1 MRPLHFR
8 HPIGHNDTMRYLDLT
23 LPTAAENLALDEAL
37 LETAEAAGQP
47 LEMLRFWEAAGPM
60 VVVGRSSHLNDE
72 VLLEACRADN
82 VPVLRRPSGGAAVV
96 TGPGCL
102 MYALVLSYEKRP
114 HLKPLENAHR
124 FVLDTL
130 TSALAAVRPGVRCA
144 GTSDLAIEDDG
155 IASREDCNSATGIK
169 KFSGNSVRCC
179 RTHFLYHGTLL
190 YDFPLEQVAR
200 YLKHPPR
207 TPGYRNDRHHSLFV
221 TNLGVSAKEIR
232 RALIAAWDAT
242 EPCSDWPCELT
253 ARLAA
258 EKYSQA
264 VWNECR

>member
-1 MRPLHFR
+1 MH
-8 HPIGHNDTMRYLDLT
+8 YLDLT

-37 LETAEAAGQP
+37 LETAEAAGRP
-47 LEMLRFWEAAGPM
+47 LETLRFWESPAPM

-72 VLLEACRADN
+72 VQLDACLTDG

-96 TGPGCL
+96 AGPGCL

-130 TSALAAVRPGVRCA
+130 TSALAPLRPGVRCA
-144 GTSDLAIEDDG
+144 GTSDLAIDD
-155 IASREDCNSATGIK
+155 AVATSRGDCSSANGLK

-190 YDFPLEQVAR
+190 YDFRLEQVAR

-207 TPGYRNDRHHSLFV
+207 TPGYRNGRDHSLFV
-221 TNLGVSAKEIR
+221 TNLEVSADAIR
-232 RALIAAWDAT
+232 RAMTCAWEAT
-242 EPCSDWPCELT
+242 EPCADWPRDLT

-264 VWNECR
+264 AWNECR